1 MERLRSRICLRVF
14 REISGWVNWRNK
26 NLELHAISTGEMR
39 ILQYL
44 IILFYRWGKEVRW
57 FHKLSS
63 FCMCIPQY
71 LCNYIYIL
79 PCSLKPTNTSTVPQG
94 FYDDLVTKSCLTLCD
109 STDCSPPGFS
119 VHGILQ
125 ARILGWL
132 LFPSPGDLP
141 DLGIELGLLRC
152 RQIFYWLSYKRSP
165 SASNSEGIMVKRK

>member
-1 MERLRSRICLRVF
+1 MERLRSRMGLRVF

-44 IILFYRWGKEVRW
+44 IILFHRWGKEVKW

-63 FCMCIPQY
+63 FCMYVLQY
-71 LCNYIYIL
+71 LYNYIY
-79 PCSLKPTNTSTVPQG
+79 
-94 FYDDLVTKSCLTLCD
+94 LTLFPETHKHKYSTSGLLWWFSYEVMSDSCD
-109 STDCSPPGFS
+109 STGCSPRGSS

-141 DLGIELGLLRC
+141 DLGIEPGLLRC
-152 RQIFYWLSYKRSP
+152 RQILYWLSYKRSP
-165 SASNSEGIMVKRK
+165 RASNSEGIMVKRK